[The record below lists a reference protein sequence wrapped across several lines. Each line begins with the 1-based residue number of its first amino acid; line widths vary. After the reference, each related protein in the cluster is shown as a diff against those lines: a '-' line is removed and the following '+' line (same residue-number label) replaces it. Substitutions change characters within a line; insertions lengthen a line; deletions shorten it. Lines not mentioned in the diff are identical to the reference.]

1 VSPEEN
7 KAALLTALR
16 AFNDHQRR
24 EEYFRLYADEAVLHR
39 APPLAPG
46 LGAIKE
52 WYRSLWR
59 AFPDAEITLGNVIAE
74 GEFVAN
80 NFRLT
85 GTHRGPFLGVPESG
99 KRIDVG
105 GVTILRFRDGKC
117 VERWSQTDVMGI
129 MRQIGASA

>member
-1 VSPEEN
+1 MPFEQN

-16 AFNDHQRR
+16 AFNDRDRR
-24 EEYFRLYADEAVLHR
+24 DEYFRLYADEAVLHR

-46 LGAIKE
+46 LEAIKE

-59 AFPDAEITLGNVIAE
+59 AFPDAHITLGNVIAE

-80 NFRLT
+80 NFRLQ
-85 GTHRGPFLGVPESG
+85 GSHRGPFLGVPESG
-99 KRIDVG
+99 KRIDVE

-129 MRQIGASA
+129 MRQIT